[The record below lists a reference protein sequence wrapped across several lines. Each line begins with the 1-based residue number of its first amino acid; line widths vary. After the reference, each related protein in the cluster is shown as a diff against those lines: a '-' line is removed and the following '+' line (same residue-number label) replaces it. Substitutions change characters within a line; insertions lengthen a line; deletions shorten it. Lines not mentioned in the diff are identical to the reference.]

1 MSFDILLLNKGKTEA
16 KDGFFKPELRGVFS
30 QEGFP

>member
-1 MSFDILLLNKGKTEA
+1 MSFDILLLNKEKTEA
-16 KDGFFKPELRGVFS
+16 KDCFFKPKLISVFS